1 MRAPEGVAGSLGLND
16 RSRSREEGGLDEAK
30 PGSSGGAPQSLDLSG
45 TEASRVED
53 DRVDPGP
60 MEPDEGR

>member
-1 MRAPEGVAGSLGLND
+1 MRAPEGVAGLLGIRN
-16 RSRSREEGGLDEAK
+16 RSRSRKEGGLDDAK
-30 PGSSGGAPQSLDLSG
+30 PGSSGGAPQSLELTG

-53 DRVDPGP
+53 DRVDPGS